1 MQQRL
6 LEGSIIVDTG
16 KKIKKIIFIIII
28 SVLII
33 GGVIAFLVIRKE
45 EEPDYFAMSNEVF
58 FETILMIEEEK
69 IEIHSV
75 DAYYLD
81 GYCYYH
87 VFSTEESLE
96 TGEPLDFE
104 LVYYALPGQKPMA
117 YNPNW
122 TDLMEFKETH
132 KDFLKA
138 KENGKHYKFTD
149 EEIAELVKKRYEKE

>member
-1 MQQRL
+1 M
-6 LEGSIIVDTG
+6 LEV
-16 KKIKKIIFIIII
+16 KILRKKKIIIAIILII
-28 SVLII
+28 ATLII
-33 GGVIAFLVIRKE
+33 GGVIAFFATRKPK
-45 EEPDYFAMSNEVF
+45 EPDYFGMSNEVF

-104 LVYYALPGQKPMA
+104 LVYYAMPGKKPMG

-122 TDLMEFKETH
+122 TDLMDFKGTH
-132 KDFLKA
+132 EKFLEA
-138 KENGKHYKFTD
+138 KEKGKHYKFTD
-149 EEIAELVKKRYEKE
+149 EEIAELVKNRYEKE